1 MSINSIYE
9 EKELLRRISEGD
21 ETAFRQ
27 LVDSYWT
34 KVYYHALSFVKVPER
49 AEEITQDIFIKLWK
63 QRQNLDAVQRF
74 DDFLFILGKNQI
86 ISSMRKK
93 VLQIAS
99 GDGYGDPV
107 EDVWLPDLQT
117 EYKNILELV
126 ERGLDQLNPQPRQ
139 VFRMSRIEGLS
150 LDEIAAQ
157 MGISKNTVKSH
168 LTIALNFL
176 RVYLGRNADA
186 KTLMG
191 AFILLFIYP

>member
-1 MSINSIYE
+1 MSINSLYE

-34 KVYYHALSFVKVPER
+34 KVYYHALSFVKIPER

-63 QRQNLDAVQRF
+63 QRQSLEAVQRF
-74 DDFLFILGKNQI
+74 DDFLFILGKHQI